1 MFMLCAKHEAY
12 WPEKLVD
19 HKAHFFLK
27 IGIDCKFALIS
38 GNPKGRLGFF
48 FSLYYITEYV
58 FCRYFLDVLTFCS
71 VFIWLN
77 ELGRF
82 GIAVYTWP
90 ELLTFRT

>member
-1 MFMLCAKHEAY
+1 MFLLCAKHAAY

-48 FSLYYITEYV
+48 FPCIILQSM
-58 FCRYFLDVLTFCS
+58 CS
-71 VFIWLN
+71 VDIF
-77 ELGRF
+77 
-82 GIAVYTWP
+82 
-90 ELLTFRT
+90 